1 MIYIVSISLKESGDM
16 LQQMTLVVP

>member
-1 MIYIVSISLKESGDM
+1 MIYIVSISLKESGHM